1 MTGKKRDFA
10 KIFCCL
16 ALLVVSIATSWPL
29 IEANSRYIYQE
40 DDGHHFNRTVEMA
53 ARRDLNPHYF
63 NKPALHFYLRLPVVY
78 AAAWYEKNAGRLQ
91 SLREI
96 RTRDPY
102 GLAGYAYTP
111 SHPRILAA
119 MRLESVIWNAL
130 IAIATF
136 VIVGLLRHSVRVAF
150 AAGLI
155 AALSPEALKNSYIIG
170 VDTLMA
176 LMCIATSAYAIW
188 ALNSYSRKKL
198 SIAALLAGLACAAKY
213 NAAPIVLVPLVLW
226 FLNDRGF
233 KGFFICALGPL
244 LGFLIGAPYSVLSFS
259 EFWSGV
265 SYEAWH
271 YSVAGHEGH
280 MAERGWP
287 QALLYL
293 RWALSDG
300 VGVSAAILAILGGSW
315 LSVYNRRAFFLLLV
329 FPLSYTALMISQ
341 RAHFTRNMVVMIPYL
356 AAFAG
361 VGIAALISVIK
372 DRRWQ
377 HVAMLA
383 ITAFAIWPI
392 ANISLGSV
400 SAAQKSHDSRDAL
413 VDWIATEDNR
423 SQADIAVAGN
433 LLIPVSTFALL
444 GVDAFN
450 PEKVSLAELI
460 QTGYE
465 YIALPTDMSLLDA
478 ELTELVT
485 SFPGEPWPQRVPK
498 SPAISI
504 VKIKPQGVEKA
515 ARKAPSKLSF
525 IAGKSLL
532 WPNCPGISGEE
543 YCWITARI
551 TELSI
556 PALVG
561 PGVFEVRSPW
571 PNQNVTITDQHG
583 QLLASTK
590 LTNSDTWETLPIPAS
605 PSGQPRT
612 VFLKISQ
619 LHSPH
624 SQGLNSDRRRLGIAV
639 RNGG

>member
-29 IEANSRYIYQE
+29 IEANSRYIYHE

-176 LMCIATSAYAIW
+176 LMCIVTSAYAIW

-213 NAAPIVLVPLVLW
+213 NAAPIVLVPLILW

-329 FPLSYTALMISQ
+329 FPLSYAALMISQ

-400 SAAQKSHDSRDAL
+400 SSAQKSHDSRDAL

-571 PNQNVTITDQHG
+571 PNQSVTITDQHG